1 MVVEPS
7 AVSRNSV
14 FVAGGQ
20 PSITYVER
28 EALHIERDLT
38 RSLSSPNQIVSL
50 AGPTKCGKTVLCRK
64 MLGEREYVWI
74 EGGQI
79 KTIEQVWEKA
89 CFELNF
95 PLEISK
101 SDSQSTGGKV
111 NAGLAS
117 LISASGSRFKSN
129 ETKRTYRI
137 DTMSAAIRRMTEKG
151 IAMVIHDFHYL
162 DDATRTSFLRNIKG
176 AVFNDLRVILLSV
189 PHRAFEPIKAEAE
202 LTGRFVAL
210 TVPEWSEDDLK
221 KIPIKG
227 FRALNVKIADETIN
241 LLSQE
246 AQQNPFLIQRLCWEI
261 CFDLE
266 VDKPVSGF
274 KSIPLE
280 FDFNAAF
287 QRVAINFGLPV
298 YERLVK
304 GPQSRK
310 DRMRRPLKMGGD
322 VADVY
327 QAILLAIAETGPKSS
342 ISYEDVR
349 SQLNYILHEKI
360 PQKHE
365 VTSALKHLSKIS
377 MKLGAD
383 RGIDWD
389 ESNRSLNISDPY
401 LRFYLRWQIRHRQ
414 EPANLFSG
422 LTS

>member
-1 MVVEPS
+1 MPEANPIN
-7 AVSRNSV
+7 RDSV

-20 PSITYVER
+20 PSVTYIER

-38 RSLSSPNQIVSL
+38 RSLASPNQIVSL

-64 MLGEREYVWI
+64 VLGEREYVWI

-79 KTIEQVWEKA
+79 KTTAEIWEKA

-95 PLEISK
+95 PLEIIKGNSH
-101 SDSQSTGGKV
+101 TTEGKLS
-111 NAGLAS
+111 AGITS
-117 LISASGSRFKSN
+117 WVSAAGSHFRTS

-137 DTMSAAIRRMTEKG
+137 DSMSAAIRRMTEKG
-151 IAMVIHDFHYL
+151 IAIVIDDFHYL
-162 DDATRTSFLRNIKG
+162 DDETRTTFLRNIKG
-176 AVFNDLRVILLSV
+176 AVFNNLRVILLSV

-221 KIPIKG
+221 KIPAKG
-227 FRALNVKIADETIN
+227 FRALNVKMADDTIN
-241 LLSQE
+241 LLGHE

-261 CFDLE
+261 CFDLD
-266 VDKPVSGF
+266 VDKPADGF

-280 FDFNAAF
+280 YDFNGAF

-310 DRMRRPLKMGGD
+310 NRLRRPLKVGN

-327 QAILLAIAETGPKSS
+327 EALLLAIAETGPKPS
-342 ISYEDVR
+342 ISYEEVR

-365 VTSALKHLSKIS
+365 ITSALKHLSKIS

-389 ESNRSLNISDPY
+389 EGNRSLNISDPY
-401 LRFYLRWQIRHRQ
+401 LRFYLRWKIRHRQ
-414 EPANLFSG
+414 DPANLFSG
-422 LTS
+422 LS